1 MNLTLKKILLWF
13 FALVFVLGART
24 YQKYTGPTYPKRENI
39 TIESN
44 QYKFKLLRSH
54 GGEDNCKYGI
64 VLGDEISG
72 KLYVR
77 QYPTN
82 QEYKIIDLEKSGDT
96 LFIELPHQEPA
107 GKLQYYIELTK
118 NGKSTFVNKEDP
130 VLIRFKGA
138 VPNWVLAP
146 HIFFMFFALLLVTVS
161 ALYSF
166 ANISQYKLYAILAL
180 IALFLGGLIL
190 GPIVQKYA
198 FGEYWT
204 GIPWGWDLTDNK
216 TLIGFIAWTTAVLL
230 NLKKERKWAI
240 VVGAIFILVI
250 FSIPHSMHGSERNPE
265 SNEIISA

>member
-1 MNLTLKKILLWF
+1 MLWF
-13 FALVFVLGART
+13 FALIFVLGART

-39 TIESN
+39 SIDGKE
-44 QYKFKLLRSH
+44 YKFKLIRSH
-54 GGEDNCKYGI
+54 GGDENCKFEI
-64 VLGDEISG
+64 ALGDGISG
-72 KLYVR
+72 NLYFR
-77 QYPTN
+77 QYPTS
-82 QEYKIIDLEKSGDT
+82 QEYQVVELKKGDNT
-96 LFIELPHQEPA
+96 LGIELPHQKPA
-107 GKLQYYIELTK
+107 GKLEYYIELIK
-118 NGKSTFVNKEDP
+118 NKQSTFVNKEEP

-138 VPNWVLAP
+138 VPDWVLAP
-146 HIFFMFFALLLVTVS
+146 HIFFMFFALWLVTVS

-166 ANISQYKLYAILAL
+166 SNLPQYKLYAILAL
-180 IALFLGGLIL
+180 ISLFLGGLIL

-216 TLIGFIAWTTAVLL
+216 TLVGFIAWTAAVVL

-265 SNEIISA
+265 SGEIISA